1 MLKTQG
7 NQRYQLLINILLI
20 IVTLIMILPIL
31 LLFMA
36 SITDEN
42 TLIRNGYSFF
52 PAVFGL
58 EGYRYILSNA
68 STIFRSYGLSILVTA
83 VGTVASIFITMLIA
97 FPLSIKKL
105 PGRKIFAFLVLFTM
119 LFNGGLVPSYIMWT
133 TTFKIRNTIW
143 AYLFPN
149 LLVSAMNIILMR
161 TYYMNSIPEALYEAA
176 EIDGASYLT
185 IFFKLVIPLGKPI
198 MVTISLFTGLNYW
211 NDWTN
216 GLYYINDAK
225 NYTIQVLLNKMIE
238 NINALQS
245 GSSSIGSVGTIPSIS
260 IRMAIAF
267 IALLPILL
275 MYPFLQQYFEKGIM
289 IGAVKG

>member
-1 MLKTQG
+1 MLQTKS
-7 NQRYQLLINILLI
+7 NRSYQFKINTVLT
-20 IVTLIMILPIL
+20 IVTLIMVLPIV

-52 PAVFGL
+52 PAKFGV

-68 STIFRSYGLSILVTA
+68 GTIFRAYGLTILVTA
-83 VGTVASIFITMLIA
+83 VGTTISMLVTMLIA
-97 FPLSIKKL
+97 FPLSMRKL
-105 PGRKIFAFLVLFTM
+105 PGRKFFSFIVLFTM
-119 LFNGGLVPSYIMWT
+119 LFSGGLVPSYIMWT
-133 TTFKIRNTIW
+133 TVFGIRNTIW

-149 LLVSAMNIILMR
+149 LMVSAMNIILMR

-176 EIDGASYLT
+176 EIDGAGYLT

-216 GLYYINDAK
+216 GLYYVNDAK
-225 NYTIQVLLNKMIE
+225 MYTIQVLLNKMIE

-267 IALLPILL
+267 IALLPILAL
-275 MYPFLQQYFEKGIM
+275 YPFLQKYFEKGIM